1 MHRMN
6 REDVIELLDKDD
18 DTLEK
23 YCSDPD
29 EPVMSGSDD
38 EFSNLEQEKVDDT
51 TCSRHNVFVSLSVC
65 VENYDTCSLYVSY
78 IGSPIR
84 RH

>member
-1 MHRMN
+1 MAKRSRRMN

-18 DTLEK
+18 DALES

-38 EFSNLEQEKVDDT
+38 ESSDLEQDGKLLAYAAHVQT
-51 TCSRHNVFVSLSVC
+51 RQ
-65 VENYDTCSLYVSY
+65 
-78 IGSPIR
+78 
-84 RH
+84 

>member
-1 MHRMN
+1 MRTDRIQLMVKRSRRMN

-38 EFSNLEQEKVDDT
+38 EFSNLEQENVDDT
-51 TCSRHNVFVSLSVC
+51 TLLASQRPCKPVRLC
-65 VENYDTCSLYVSY
+65 RIL
-78 IGSPIR
+78 
-84 RH
+84 